1 MNFNKIERE
10 DNLFTA
16 FSYFDKDGS
25 GYITLDELQKACEEF
40 GINDARLEET
50 IREIDQDNVR
60 FHSLHITFCGTIACI
75 PLKLY
80 SFIFTPN
87 EMLIILS
94 CPTNIGKSW
103 ISVEIIEKYNLYPYP
118 STYSSKLPKIGGV

>member
-118 STYSSKLPKIGGV
+118 STYSSMLPKIGGV